1 MKQGFQIN
9 DFLLRSPSHPPAR
22 VILQH
27 APAFLWAPHL
37 IFQLLSERDLSGR
50 NTSCDGKQESYSP
63 SDPLHVVVSK
73 RSKELSELPEE
84 IQRNTRVPLWLREE
98 LEGFGMRFKVKAE
111 QHRVIRPNPC
121 GERMEESYE
130 TFEEEL
136 GTPRAD
142 PPPYKSVGQIRRPEM
157 YAARKI
163 REEMAPAS
171 QQPRA
176 EPKTLLKEP
185 SFPKTPSLSKTLST
199 PNLAQIETPWEN
211 VTLNR
216 CLFVAITI
224 LVLTSGFQ
232 RLHETLRSRGTLHG
246 QEEEV
251 VGLKVRRSETL
262 RHRGQPSEPQT
273 SLWEVMLLWL
283 PDLDDEED
291 EEEEDDD
298 VEVKRGRAK
307 GGAMS
312 RTPRGLRNRPLP
324 DRKLTKQRDG
334 KLKDRRVRKAR
345 DEQTK
350 DKKKRD
356 EEELEEAVR
365 EEDEDQGGDEEI
377 VPEKNKRLEEKREK
391 KGTQKESSTVI

>member
-1 MKQGFQIN
+1 
-9 DFLLRSPSHPPAR
+9 
-22 VILQH
+22 
-27 APAFLWAPHL
+27 
-37 IFQLLSERDLSGR
+37 
-50 NTSCDGKQESYSP
+50 
-63 SDPLHVVVSK
+63 
-73 RSKELSELPEE
+73 
-84 IQRNTRVPLWLREE
+84 
-98 LEGFGMRFKVKAE
+98 
-111 QHRVIRPNPC
+111 
-121 GERMEESYE
+121 
-130 TFEEEL
+130 
-136 GTPRAD
+136 
-142 PPPYKSVGQIRRPEM
+142 M

-176 EPKTLLKEP
+176 EPKTLLREP
-185 SFPKTPSLSKTLST
+185 SFPRTPSLPKTLSAQI
-199 PNLAQIETPWEN
+199 PAQIETPWEN

-232 RLHETLRSRGTLHG
+232 RLHETLRSQGSLQS

-273 SLWEVMLLWL
+273 SLWELMLLWL

-298 VEVKRGRAK
+298 VEVIRGRAK
-307 GGAMS
+307 RGAMA
-312 RTPRGLRNRPLP
+312 RAPRGFRNRPLP

-345 DEQTK
+345 GEETK

-356 EEELEEAVR
+356 KEEELEEAAR
-365 EEDEDQGGDEEI
+365 EEEEDQGDDEEI
-377 VPEKNKRLEEKREK
+377 VPENNKRLEERERRKRLK
-391 KGTQKESSTVI
+391 RNHLQ

>member
-1 MKQGFQIN
+1 MT
-9 DFLLRSPSHPPAR
+9 LLPS
-22 VILQH
+22 Q
-27 APAFLWAPHL
+27 
-37 IFQLLSERDLSGR
+37 
-50 NTSCDGKQESYSP
+50 
-63 SDPLHVVVSK
+63 
-73 RSKELSELPEE
+73 
-84 IQRNTRVPLWLREE
+84 QRNNGLCDKASPTLPWGPYMWRE
-98 LEGFGMRFKVKAE
+98 G
-111 QHRVIRPNPC
+111 
-121 GERMEESYE
+121 MEESYE

-136 GTPRAD
+136 GTSRAD
-142 PPPYKSVGQIRRPEM
+142 PPPHKPVRQIRRPEM

-176 EPKTLLKEP
+176 EPKTLLREP
-185 SFPKTPSLSKTLST
+185 SFPRTPSLPKTLST
-199 PNLAQIETPWEN
+199 QNPAQIETPWEN

-232 RLHETLRSRGTLHG
+232 RLHETLRSQGTSHS

-251 VGLKVRRSETL
+251 VGLKVRWSEIS

-273 SLWEVMLLWL
+273 SLWDLMLLWL

-298 VEVKRGRAK
+298 VELKRGRAK
-307 GGAMS
+307 RGAMA

-324 DRKLTKQRDG
+324 DKKLTKQRDG
-334 KLKDRRVRKAR
+334 KLKDRRVRKAG
-345 DEQTK
+345 DEETK
-350 DKKKRD
+350 DKNKID
-356 EEELEEAVR
+356 EEEELEEAAR
-365 EEDEDQGGDEEI
+365 EEDEDQGEDEEI

-391 KGTQKESSTVI
+391 KKTQKE